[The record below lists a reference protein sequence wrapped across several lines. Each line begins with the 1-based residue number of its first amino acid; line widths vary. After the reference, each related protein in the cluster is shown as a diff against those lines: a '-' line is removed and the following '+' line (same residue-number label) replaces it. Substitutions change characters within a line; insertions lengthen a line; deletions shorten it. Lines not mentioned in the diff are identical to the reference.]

1 MFVLAPPGQ
10 GTALLQQLQRIN
22 LALMVARLT
31 SGRVQKA
38 SAANRNIIVG
48 NIGAVRTGTQD
59 ASPLNVGPQ

>member
-59 ASPLNVGPQ
+59 ASPLNVGS